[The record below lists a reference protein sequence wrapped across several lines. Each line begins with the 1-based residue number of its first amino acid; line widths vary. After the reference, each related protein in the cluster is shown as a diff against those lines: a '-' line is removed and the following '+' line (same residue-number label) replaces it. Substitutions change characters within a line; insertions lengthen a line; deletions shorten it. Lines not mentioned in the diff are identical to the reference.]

1 MIEFNYNKFYSL
13 VYDLCGHGVSIKK
26 KNNAFYVCVQCAS
39 DVLTFC
45 EFLAFNAF
53 NFNYKASDS
62 VFIVSMSEV
71 QHILNLFNN
80 GVFEFYIPIK

>member
-1 MIEFNYNKFYSL
+1 MVEFNYNKFYSL
-13 VYDLCGHGVSIKK
+13 VYDLCGHGVNIKK
-26 KNNAFYVCVQCAS
+26 KNNSFYVYVQNAH

-53 NFNYKASDS
+53 DFNYKASDP

-71 QHILNLFNN
+71 QHVLRLFNE
-80 GVFEFYIPIK
+80 GVFEFYIPTK